1 MSIGPGTVVV
11 GVDGSDTAERA
22 LYYAFGM
29 ASRQH
34 SRIVAVHAVSTMNS
48 YHSMA
53 TVPPVVDTD
62 LDTELEKSVI
72 ELADELG
79 ISASYVSVA
88 GDPATVILR
97 IAREERADAIIVGA
111 SKALAHK
118 LYGST
123 AVRAVRRC
131 PCPVTVVP

>member
-22 LYYAFGM
+22 LYYAFGV
-29 ASRQH
+29 ASRQGC
-34 SRIVAVHAVSTMNS
+34 RIVAVHAVTTMNS
-48 YHSMA
+48 YHSMS
-53 TVPPVVDTD
+53 TLPPVVDTE
-62 LDTELEKSVI
+62 LDTELEKGVI
-72 ELADELG
+72 ELASELG
-79 ISASYVSVA
+79 VSASFLSIA
-88 GDPATVILR
+88 GDPAAVILR
-97 IAREERADAIIVGA
+97 IARQERADAIIVGA
-111 SKALAHK
+111 SRALAHK